1 MMTKPINPIAD
12 SSAAF
17 LSWVHLTMRL
27 RDIRHSLDSLTKRN
41 RSADDCL
48 TLQAIRNNL
57 TEADE
62 ATEDMG
68 KWIGEVDQF
77 TEANPTIRQ
86 MTPLPE

>member
-1 MMTKPINPIAD
+1 MMTKTMNPIAD

-17 LSWVHLTMRL
+17 LSWVHLTLRL

-68 KWIGEVDQF
+68 KWIDAVEQF
-77 TEANPTIRQ
+77 TEVNPTILQ

>member
-1 MMTKPINPIAD
+1 MMTKTMNPIAD

-17 LSWVHLTMRL
+17 LSWVHLTLRL
-27 RDIRHSLDSLTKRN
+27 RDIRQNLDSLTKRN

-68 KWIGEVDQF
+68 KWIDAVEQF
-77 TEANPTIRQ
+77 TEVNPTIRQ
-86 MTPLPE
+86 MTPLGE

>member
-1 MMTKPINPIAD
+1 MMTKTMNPIAD
-12 SSAAF
+12 YSTALF
-17 LSWVHLTMRL
+17 SWVHLTLRL
-27 RDIRHSLDSLTKRN
+27 RDIRQNLDSLTKRN

-62 ATEDMG
+62 AMEDMG
-68 KWIGEVDQF
+68 KWIDAVERF

-86 MTPLPE
+86 MAPLAE